1 MLTPTKSR
9 KGIGGP
15 KTPEGKAKV
24 ALNAL
29 KTGLHAKSPQGL
41 TLLTQQMG
49 ITYKQILKELVALY
63 EPQDAI
69 ENTFVSRIARC
80 TWRIRLTEA
89 MEARFLSGEGVPGY
103 AHERYTDLI
112 RHERLC
118 DIQLHRAVL
127 ALEKRRERLA
137 GRPNASNLKTTENK
151 LPDGPVSRSDDAP
164 SEREFVLPERPV
176 ISLVYH
182 NPEDAQS
189 T

>member
-1 MLTPTKSR
+1 MTEPVKSR

-29 KTGLHAKSPQGL
+29 KTGLHATSPQGL
-41 TLLTQQMG
+41 TLLAKQMG
-49 ITYKQILKELVALY
+49 ITHEQILKEVTALY
-63 EPQDAI
+63 QPQDAI

-89 MEARFLSGEGVPGY
+89 METRLFEGGGVPHYPG
-103 AHERYTDLI
+103 ARYTDLI

-127 ALEKRRERLA
+127 ALEKRRERLG
-137 GRPNASNLKTTENK
+137 GRPNVANLKTTENK
-151 LPDGPVSRSDDAP
+151 LAGDPVSCSSDTL

-176 ISLVYH
+176 ISLVCH
-182 NPEDAQS
+182 TSEGLEEA
-189 T
+189 